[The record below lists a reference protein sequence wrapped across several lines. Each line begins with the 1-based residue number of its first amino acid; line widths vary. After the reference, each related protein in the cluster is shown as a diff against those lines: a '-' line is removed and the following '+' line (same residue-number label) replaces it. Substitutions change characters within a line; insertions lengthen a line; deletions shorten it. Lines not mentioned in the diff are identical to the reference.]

1 MFTTFTIVEIVYS
14 EDINHYAYV
23 VAFLCIVIGLL
34 WGRFKAMHVFAAPVL
49 LLILSGFMS
58 VKHIYATAVNPS
70 ILTVMALIVLTGVL
84 KKTLPFHRIIDLL
97 GNSSRGVLIKSTL
110 ITATLSGFIN
120 NTPVVALLIP
130 LLKSKAQEQGWNVGR
145 FLMPLSFA
153 AVAGGTITLIGT
165 STNLV
170 LNGLM
175 IENGIEGFKFWD
187 FLIPGLTVTGAVLL
201 TTIILAPII
210 LKKPQESQDDNHP
223 SYRQYT
229 TELKVIPGGTMVG
242 KTIKSAGLRNL
253 NDLFLAEIYRNGD
266 FISPVTPKMTLQ
278 ANDTL
283 FFTGAL
289 DQVNELLDLFPKG
302 LKTVEEKFE
311 VDARHDLLEVIV
323 PNNSDLI
330 GRPLKQTN
338 FRARYD
344 AVIVGVQRE
353 GQPLKGKIGRL
364 KLQAGDLLLLSA
376 GANFTARNERET
388 SLITISQHKRTTTSA
403 RGREQYFLPGL
414 LMIVGA
420 ALFLQWSL
428 LLSVGLMLLL
438 GMACGITHA
447 EKLKREFN
455 LELYVLLILSVAFGS
470 AIVERGHAHYFIEQ
484 IALPSDASAGI
495 VLLFLLTLLLT
506 NFMTNVSA
514 VAIAFPIAAAMM
526 QHYNL
531 GHLEVF
537 LPVAFGASGSFLT
550 PSSYQTHLMVMG
562 PGNYSNKDFLKLGLP
577 VLIVYSITAL
587 LILL

>member
-1 MFTTFTIVEIVYS
+1 MQLVEHTS
-14 EDINHYAYV
+14 ELSHYAYV
-23 VAFLCIVIGLL
+23 VAFLCIVLGLM

-49 LLILSGFMS
+49 ILILSGFMGI
-58 VKHIYATAVNPS
+58 KHIYATAVNPS
-70 ILTVMALIVLTGVL
+70 ILTVMALIALTGVI

-97 GNSSRGVLIKSTL
+97 GNSSRGVLIKSSL

-130 LLKSKAQEQGWNVGR
+130 LLKSKAQENGWNVGR

-187 FLIPGLTVTGAVLL
+187 FLIPGFTVTTAVLL
-201 TTIILAPII
+201 TTIILASIV
-210 LKKPQESQDDNHP
+210 LKRPKESTFSDQP
-223 SYRQYT
+223 SNRQYT
-229 TELKVIPGGTMVG
+229 TELKVIPGGTMDG
-242 KTIKSAGLRNL
+242 KTVKSAGLRNL
-253 NDLFLAEIYRNGD
+253 NDLFLAEIYRNGE

-311 VDARHDLLEVIV
+311 VNARHDLLEVIV
-323 PNNSDLI
+323 PNNSDLV

-376 GANFTARNERET
+376 GANFSTRNERET
-388 SLITISQHKRTTTSA
+388 SLITINQHKRTTTSA
-403 RGREQYFLPGL
+403 RGREQYFLHGL

-428 LLSVGLMLLL
+428 LLSIGLMLLL
-438 GMACGITHA
+438 GIACGITYA

-455 LELYVLLILSVAFGS
+455 LELYALLILSVAFGS
-470 AIVERGHAHYFIEQ
+470 AIVEGGHAQYFIEQ
-484 IALPSDASAGI
+484 IALPPDASAGI

-526 QHYNL
+526 KHYQI

-562 PGNYSNKDFLKLGLP
+562 PGNYSNQDFMKLGLP
-577 VLIVYSITAL
+577 VLVVYSAAAL
-587 LILL
+587 WVLL

>member
-1 MFTTFTIVEIVYS
+1 MQLVEHTS
-14 EDINHYAYV
+14 ELSHYAYV
-23 VAFLCIVIGLL
+23 VAFLCIVLGLM

-49 LLILSGFMS
+49 MLILSGFMGI
-58 VKHIYATAVNPS
+58 KHIYATAVNPS
-70 ILTVMALIVLTGVL
+70 ILTVMALIALTGVL

-97 GNSSRGVLIKSTL
+97 GNSSRGVLIKSSL
-110 ITATLSGFIN
+110 ITASLSGFIN

-130 LLKSKAQEQGWNVGR
+130 LLKSKAQENGWYVSR

-175 IENGIEGFKFWD
+175 IENGIEAFKFWD

-201 TTIILAPII
+201 TTIILAPIV
-210 LKKPQESQDDNHP
+210 LKRPQETTSSSQP
-223 SYRQYT
+223 SNRQYT
-229 TELKVIPGGTMVG
+229 TELKVIPGGTMDG
-242 KTIKSAGLRNL
+242 KTVKSAGLRNL
-253 NDLFLAEIYRNGD
+253 NDLFLAEIYRNGE

-289 DQVNELLDLFPKG
+289 DQVNELLDLFQKC

-388 SLITISQHKRTTTSA
+388 SLITINQHKRTTTSA

-438 GMACGITHA
+438 GIACGITHA

-455 LELYVLLILSVAFGS
+455 LELYALLILSVAFGS
-470 AIVERGHAHYFIEQ
+470 AIVEGGHAQYFIEQ
-484 IALPSDASAGI
+484 IALPPDASAGI

-526 QHYNL
+526 QHYQI

-562 PGNYSNKDFLKLGLP
+562 PGNYSNQDFMKLGLP
-577 VLIVYSITAL
+577 VLVVYSAAAL
-587 LILL
+587 WVLL

>member
-1 MFTTFTIVEIVYS
+1 
-14 EDINHYAYV
+14 
-23 VAFLCIVIGLL
+23 
-34 WGRFKAMHVFAAPVL
+34 MHVFAAVVMA
-49 LLILSGFMS
+49 LILSGFMGI
-58 VKHIYATAVNPS
+58 KHIYATAVNPS
-70 ILTVMALIVLTGVL
+70 ILTVMALIALTGVL
-84 KKTLPFHRIIDLL
+84 KKTLPFHRIGDLL
-97 GNSSRGVLIKSTL
+97 GKSSKGFMVRTGLV
-110 ITATLSGFIN
+110 TAALSGFIN

-130 LLKSKAQEQGWNVGR
+130 ILKSKAKAQNWPIGNY
-145 FLMPLSFA
+145 LMPLSFA

-187 FLIPGLTVTGAVLL
+187 FLVPGLCVTGAVLL
-201 TTIILAPII
+201 TTVLIAPMV
-210 LKKPQESQDDNHP
+210 LKKTTDGTDAAKNEE
-223 SYRQYT
+223 RQYT
-229 TELKVIPGGTMVG
+229 TELKVIPGGTMDG
-242 KTIKSAGLRNL
+242 KTVKSAGLRNL
-253 NDLFLAEIYRNGD
+253 NDLFLAEIYRNGA
-266 FISPVTPKMTLQ
+266 FISPVTPKMTLE

-344 AVIVGVQRE
+344 AVIVGVQRG
-353 GQPLKGKIGRL
+353 GQPLKGKIGRIA
-364 KLQAGDLLLLSA
+364 LQAGDLLLLSA

-388 SLITISQHKRTTTSA
+388 SLITINQHKRTTTSA

-438 GMACGITHA
+438 GIACGITHA

-455 LELYVLLILSVAFGS
+455 LELYALLILSVAFGS
-470 AIVERGHAHYFIEQ
+470 AIVEGGHAQYFIEQ
-484 IALPSDASAGI
+484 ITLPPDASAGI

-526 QHYNL
+526 QHYQI

-562 PGNYSNKDFLKLGLP
+562 PGNYSNQDFMKLGLP
-577 VLIVYSITAL
+577 VLVVYSAAAL
-587 LILL
+587 WVML

>member
-1 MFTTFTIVEIVYS
+1 MTQLFEHTTELS
-14 EDINHYAYV
+14 HYIYV
-23 VAFLCIVIGLL
+23 VAFFLIVLGLL
-34 WGRFKAMHVFAAPVL
+34 WGRFKAMHVFAAVVMA
-49 LLILSGFMS
+49 LILSGFMGI
-58 VKHIYATAVNPS
+58 KHIYATAVNPS
-70 ILTVMALIVLTGVL
+70 ILTVMALIALTGVL
-84 KKTLPFHRIIDLL
+84 KKTLPFHRIGDLL
-97 GNSSRGVLIKSTL
+97 GKSSKGFMVRTGLV
-110 ITATLSGFIN
+110 TAALSGFIN

-130 LLKSKAQEQGWNVGR
+130 ILKSKAKAQNWPIGNY
-145 FLMPLSFA
+145 LMPLSFA

-187 FLIPGLTVTGAVLL
+187 FLVPGLCVTGAVLL
-201 TTIILAPII
+201 TTVLIAPIV
-210 LKKPQESQDDNHP
+210 LKKTEEDADAAKNEE
-223 SYRQYT
+223 RQYT
-229 TELKVIPGGTMVG
+229 TELKVIPRGTMEG
-242 KTIKSAGLRNL
+242 KTVKSAGLRNL
-253 NDLFLAEIYRNGD
+253 NDLFLAEIYRNGE

-311 VDARHDLLEVIV
+311 VDTRHDLLEVIV

-353 GQPLKGKIGRL
+353 GQPLKGKIGRITL
-364 KLQAGDLLLLSA
+364 KAGDLLLLSA
-376 GANFTARNERET
+376 GANFTHRNERET
-388 SLITISQHKRTTTSA
+388 SLITINQHKRTSNLQK
-403 RGREQYFLPGL
+403 GREKYFIPGL
-414 LMIVGA
+414 LVTIVA
-420 ALFLQWSL
+420 AILLNWSL
-428 LLSVGLMLLL
+428 LLTVGLMLLL
-438 GMACGITHA
+438 GVGCGITHA

-455 LELYVLLILSVAFGS
+455 LELYILLILSVAFGS
-470 AIVERGHAHYFIEQ
+470 AIVDGGHAQFFIEQ
-484 IALPSDASAGI
+484 LTLPENPKTGI
-495 VLLFLLTLLLT
+495 VLLFGITVLLT

-514 VAIAFPIAAAMM
+514 VAIAFPIAVAMT

-537 LPVAFGASGSFLT
+537 LPVAFGASASFLT

-562 PGNYSNKDFLKLGLP
+562 PGNYSNQDFLKLGLP
-577 VLIVYSITAL
+577 VLVVYSAAAL
-587 LILL
+587 WVLL

>member
-1 MFTTFTIVEIVYS
+1 M
-14 EDINHYAYV
+14 NHTPELSHYIYV
-23 VAFLCIVIGLL
+23 VAFFMIIIGLL
-34 WGRFKAMHVFAAPVL
+34 WGRFKAMHVFAAVL
-49 LLILSGFMS
+49 LALILSGFMGI
-58 VKHIYATAVNPS
+58 KRIYVTAMNPS
-70 ILTVMALIVLTGVL
+70 ILTVMALIALTGVL

-97 GNSSRGVLIKSTL
+97 GNRPKSVLIKSSV

-130 LLKSKAQEQGWNVGR
+130 LLKSKAQEKGWNVGR

-175 IENGIEGFKFWD
+175 IENGIQGFAFWD
-187 FLIPGLTVTGAVLL
+187 FLLPGLAVTGAVLL
-201 TTIILAPII
+201 TTLLLAPFI
-210 LKKPQESQDDNHP
+210 LNKSEDAPAAAAPTS
-223 SYRQYT
+223 RQYT
-229 TELKVIPGGTMVG
+229 TELKVIPGGSMDG
-242 KTIKSAGLRNL
+242 KSVKSARLRNL
-253 NDLFLAEIYRNGD
+253 NDLFLAEIYRNGE

-311 VDARHDLLEVIV
+311 VNARHDLLEVIV

-344 AVIVGVQRE
+344 AVIVGIQRE

-388 SLITISQHKRTTTSA
+388 SLITINQHKRTTTAA

-438 GMACGITHA
+438 GIACGITQA

-455 LELYVLLILSVAFGS
+455 LELYALLILSVAFGS
-470 AIVERGHAHYFIEQ
+470 AIVEGGHAQYFIEQ
-484 IALPSDASAGI
+484 IALPPDASAGI

-526 QHYNL
+526 QHYQI

-562 PGNYSNKDFLKLGLP
+562 PGDYSNQDFMKLGLP
-577 VLIVYSITAL
+577 VLVVYSAAAL
-587 LILL
+587 WVLL

>member
-1 MFTTFTIVEIVYS
+1 MTQLFEHTTELS
-14 EDINHYAYV
+14 HYIYV
-23 VAFLCIVIGLL
+23 VAFFLIVLGLL
-34 WGRFKAMHVFAAPVL
+34 WGRFKAMHVFAAVVMA
-49 LLILSGFMS
+49 LILSGFMGI
-58 VKHIYATAVNPS
+58 KHIYATAVNPS
-70 ILTVMALIVLTGVL
+70 ILTVMALIALTGVL
-84 KKTLPFHRIIDLL
+84 KKTLPFHRIGDLL
-97 GNSSRGVLIKSTL
+97 GKSSKGFMVRTGLV
-110 ITATLSGFIN
+110 TAALSGFIN

-130 LLKSKAQEQGWNVGR
+130 ILKSKAKAHNWPIGNY
-145 FLMPLSFA
+145 LMPLSFA

-175 IENGIEGFKFWD
+175 IENGIEGFNFWD

-201 TTIILAPII
+201 TTIILAPIV
-210 LKKPQESQDDNHP
+210 LKRPQENTSTNQP
-223 SYRQYT
+223 SNRQYT
-229 TELKVIPGGTMVG
+229 TELKVIPSGTMEG
-242 KTIKSAGLRNL
+242 KTVKSAGLRNL
-253 NDLFLAEIYRNGD
+253 NDLFLAEIYRNGE

-311 VDARHDLLEVIV
+311 VDARRDLLEVIV

-353 GQPLKGKIGRL
+353 GQPLKGKIGRITL
-364 KLQAGDLLLLSA
+364 KAGDLLLLSA
-376 GANFTARNERET
+376 GANFTHRNERET
-388 SLITISQHKRTTTSA
+388 PLITINQHKRTSNLQK
-403 RGREQYFLPGL
+403 GREKYFIPGL
-414 LMIVGA
+414 LATIA
-420 ALFLQWSL
+420 AAILLKWSL
-428 LLSVGLMLLL
+428 LLSVGLMLHL
-438 GMACGITHA
+438 GVSCGITHA

-455 LELYVLLILSVAFGS
+455 LELYILLILSVAFGS
-470 AIVERGHAHYFIEQ
+470 AIVDGGHAQFFIEQ
-484 IALPSDASAGI
+484 LSLPVNPRTGI
-495 VLLFLLTLLLT
+495 VLLFGITVLLT

-514 VAIAFPIAAAMM
+514 VAIAFPIAVAMM
-526 QHYNL
+526 QYYNL

-537 LPVAFGASGSFLT
+537 LPVAFGASASFLT

-562 PGNYSNKDFLKLGLP
+562 PGNYSNQDFMKLGLP
-577 VLIVYSITAL
+577 VLVVYSAAAL
-587 LILL
+587 WFLL

>member
-1 MFTTFTIVEIVYS
+1 VQLVEHTS
-14 EDINHYAYV
+14 ELSHYAYV
-23 VAFLCIVIGLL
+23 VAFLCIVLGLM

-49 LLILSGFMS
+49 ILILSGFMGI
-58 VKHIYATAVNPS
+58 KHIYATAVNPS
-70 ILTVMALIVLTGVL
+70 ILTVMALIALTGVL

-97 GNSSRGVLIKSTL
+97 GNSSRGVLIKSSL

-130 LLKSKAQEQGWNVGR
+130 LLKSKAQENGWNVGR

-175 IENGIEGFKFWD
+175 IENNIEGFKFWD

-201 TTIILAPII
+201 TTIILAPIV
-210 LKKPQESQDDNHP
+210 LKRPEETTSSDQP
-223 SYRQYT
+223 SNRQYT
-229 TELKVIPGGTMVG
+229 TELKVIPGGTMDG
-242 KTIKSAGLRNL
+242 KTVKSAGLRNL
-253 NDLFLAEIYRNGD
+253 NDLFLAEIYRNGE

-311 VDARHDLLEVIV
+311 VNARHDLLEVIV

-388 SLITISQHKRTTTSA
+388 SLITINQHKRTTTSA

-438 GMACGITHA
+438 GIACGITHA

-455 LELYVLLILSVAFGS
+455 LELYALLILSVAFGS
-470 AIVERGHAHYFIEQ
+470 AIVEGGHAQYFIEQ
-484 IALPSDASAGI
+484 IALPPDASAGI

-526 QHYNL
+526 QHYQI

-562 PGNYSNKDFLKLGLP
+562 PGNYSNQDFMKLGLP
-577 VLIVYSITAL
+577 VLVVYSAAAMWVL
-587 LILL
+587 L

>member
-1 MFTTFTIVEIVYS
+1 LTLLFEHTTELS
-14 EDINHYAYV
+14 HYIYV
-23 VAFLCIVIGLL
+23 VAFFLIVFGLL
-34 WGRFKAMHVFAAPVL
+34 WGRLKAMHVFATVVMA
-49 LLILSGFMS
+49 LILSGFMGI
-58 VKHIYATAVNPS
+58 KHIYATAVNPS
-70 ILTVMALIVLTGVL
+70 ILTVMALIALTGVL
-84 KKTLPFHRIIDLL
+84 KKTLPFHRIGDLL
-97 GNSSRGVLIKSTL
+97 GKSSKGFMVRTGLV
-110 ITATLSGFIN
+110 TAGLSGFIN

-130 LLKSKAQEQGWNVGR
+130 IIKSKAREYNWPIGNY
-145 FLMPLSFA
+145 LMPLSFA

-187 FLIPGLTVTGAVLL
+187 FLIPGLYVTGAVLL
-201 TTIILAPII
+201 TTVLIAPMV
-210 LKKPQESQDDNHP
+210 LKKTKEGSDAAKNEE
-223 SYRQYT
+223 RQYT
-229 TELKVIPGGTMVG
+229 TELKVIPGGTMEG
-242 KTIKSAGLRNL
+242 KTVKSAGLRSL
-253 NDLFLAEIYRNGD
+253 NDLFLAEIYRNGE

-283 FFTGAL
+283 FFTGGL
-289 DQVNELLDLFPKG
+289 DHVNELLDLFPKG

-311 VDARHDLLEVIV
+311 VDARRDLLEVIV

-344 AVIVGVQRE
+344 AVIIGVQRE
-353 GQPLKGKIGRL
+353 GQPLHGKIGDIA
-364 KLQAGDLLLLSA
+364 LQTGDLLLLSA
-376 GANFTARNERET
+376 GANFTSRNERET
-388 SLITISQHKRTTTSA
+388 TLITINQHKRTSSVIKA
-403 RGREQYFLPGL
+403 RERYFIPGL
-414 LMIVGA
+414 LMIISA
-420 ALFLQWSL
+420 ALALKWSL

-438 GMACGITHA
+438 GIACGITYV

-455 LELYVLLILSVAFGS
+455 LELYALLILSVAFGS
-470 AIVERGHAHYFIEQ
+470 AIVEGGHAQFFIEQ
-484 IALPSDASAGI
+484 MALPTDASAGI

-526 QHYNL
+526 HHYQL
-531 GHLEVF
+531 GHLDVF

-562 PGNYSNKDFLKLGLP
+562 PGGYSNRDFLKLGLP
-577 VLIVYSITAL
+577 VLIAYSAAAL
-587 LILL
+587 WVLL

>member
-1 MFTTFTIVEIVYS
+1 
-14 EDINHYAYV
+14 
-23 VAFLCIVIGLL
+23 
-34 WGRFKAMHVFAAPVL
+34 MHVFAAVVMA
-49 LLILSGFMS
+49 LILSGFMGI
-58 VKHIYATAVNPS
+58 KHIYTTAVNPS
-70 ILTVMALIVLTGVL
+70 ILTVMALIALTGVL
-84 KKTLPFHRIIDLL
+84 KKTLPFHRIGDLL
-97 GNSSRGVLIKSTL
+97 GKSSKGFMVRTGLV
-110 ITATLSGFIN
+110 TAALSGFIN

-130 LLKSKAQEQGWNVGR
+130 ILKSKAKAHNWPIGNY
-145 FLMPLSFA
+145 LMPLSFA

-187 FLIPGLTVTGAVLL
+187 FLVPGLCVTGAVLL
-201 TTIILAPII
+201 TTVLIAPMV
-210 LKKPQESQDDNHP
+210 LKKATDGADAAENEE
-223 SYRQYT
+223 RQYT
-229 TELKVIPGGTMVG
+229 TELKVIPGGTMDG
-242 KTIKSAGLRNL
+242 KTVKSAGLRNL
-253 NDLFLAEIYRNGD
+253 NDLFLAEIYRNGA
-266 FISPVTPKMTLQ
+266 FISPVTPKMTLE

-311 VDARHDLLEVIV
+311 VNARHDLLEVIV

-344 AVIVGVQRE
+344 AVIVGVQRG
-353 GQPLKGKIGRL
+353 GQPLKGKIGRIA
-364 KLQAGDLLLLSA
+364 LQAGDLLLLSA

-388 SLITISQHKRTTTSA
+388 PLIAINQHKRTATA
-403 RGREQYFLPGL
+403 AVGRAQYFQPGL
-414 LMIVGA
+414 LMIVGG
-420 ALFLQWSL
+420 ALVLQWSL

-438 GMACGITHA
+438 GIACGITHA

-455 LELYVLLILSVAFGS
+455 LELYALLILSVAFGS
-470 AIVERGHAHYFIEQ
+470 AVVEGGHAGFFIEQ
-484 IALPSDASAGI
+484 MALPPEASAGI

-526 QHYNL
+526 QHYQIS
-531 GHLEVF
+531 HLEVF

-550 PSSYQTHLMVMG
+550 PSSYQTHLMIMG
-562 PGNYSNKDFLKLGLP
+562 PGNYTNKDFMKLGLP
-577 VLIVYSITAL
+577 VLVVYSAAAL

>member
-1 MFTTFTIVEIVYS
+1 VQLVEHTS
-14 EDINHYAYV
+14 ELSHYAYV
-23 VAFLCIVIGLL
+23 VAFLCIVLGLM

-49 LLILSGFMS
+49 ILILFGFMGI
-58 VKHIYATAVNPS
+58 KHIYATAVNPS
-70 ILTVMALIVLTGVL
+70 ILTVMALIALTGVL

-97 GNSSRGVLIKSTL
+97 GNSSNSVLIKSSL

-130 LLKSKAQEQGWNVGR
+130 LLKSKAQERGWNVGR

-201 TTIILAPII
+201 TTIIPAPFV
-210 LKKPQESQDDNHP
+210 LKRPEESTSTDQP
-223 SYRQYT
+223 SNRQYT
-229 TELKVIPGGTMVG
+229 TELKVIPGGTMDG
-242 KTIKSAGLRNL
+242 KTVKSAGLRNL
-253 NDLFLAEIYRNGD
+253 NDLFLAEIYRNGE

-311 VDARHDLLEVIV
+311 VDARHDLIEVIV

-388 SLITISQHKRTTTSA
+388 SLITINQHKRTTTSA
-403 RGREQYFLPGL
+403 RGREQYFIPGL
-414 LMIVGA
+414 LMIVGV

-438 GMACGITHA
+438 GIACGITHA

-455 LELYVLLILSVAFGS
+455 LELYALLILSVAFGS
-470 AIVERGHAHYFIEQ
+470 AIVEGGHAQYFIEQ
-484 IALPSDASAGI
+484 IALPPDASAGI

-526 QHYNL
+526 QHYQI

-562 PGNYSNKDFLKLGLP
+562 PGNYSNQDFMKLGLP
-577 VLIVYSITAL
+577 VLVAYSAAAL
-587 LILL
+587 WVLL

>member
-1 MFTTFTIVEIVYS
+1 MQLVEHTS
-14 EDINHYAYV
+14 ELSHYAFV
-23 VAFLCIVIGLL
+23 VAFLCIVLGLM

-49 LLILSGFMS
+49 ILILSGFMGI
-58 VKHIYATAVNPS
+58 KHIYATAVNPS
-70 ILTVMALIVLTGVL
+70 ILTVMALIALTGVI

-97 GNSSRGVLIKSTL
+97 GNSSRGVLIKSSL

-130 LLKSKAQEQGWNVGR
+130 LLKSKAQENGWNVGR

-187 FLIPGLTVTGAVLL
+187 FLIPGLTVTTAVLL
-201 TTIILAPII
+201 TTIILASIV
-210 LKKPQESQDDNHP
+210 LKRPKESTFSDQP
-223 SYRQYT
+223 SNRQYT
-229 TELKVIPGGTMVG
+229 TELKVIPGGTMDG
-242 KTIKSAGLRNL
+242 KTVKSAGLRNL
-253 NDLFLAEIYRNGD
+253 NDLFLAEIYRNGE

-311 VDARHDLLEVIV
+311 VNARHDLLEVIV
-323 PNNSDLI
+323 PNNSDLV

-376 GANFTARNERET
+376 GANFSTRNERET
-388 SLITISQHKRTTTSA
+388 SLITINQHKRTTTSA
-403 RGREQYFLPGL
+403 RGREQYFLHGL

-438 GMACGITHA
+438 GIACGITYA

-455 LELYVLLILSVAFGS
+455 LELYALLILSVAFGS
-470 AIVERGHAHYFIEQ
+470 AIVEGGHAQYFIEQ
-484 IALPSDASAGI
+484 IALPPDASAGI

-526 QHYNL
+526 KHYQI

-562 PGNYSNKDFLKLGLP
+562 PGNYSNQDFMKLGLP
-577 VLIVYSITAL
+577 VLVVYSAAAL
-587 LILL
+587 WVLL

>member
-1 MFTTFTIVEIVYS
+1 MEFPVNTSEIT
-14 EDINHYAYV
+14 HYAYV
-23 VAFLCIVIGLL
+23 VAFLCIVLGLI
-34 WGRFKAMHVFAAPVL
+34 WGRFKAMHVFAVPVL
-49 LLILSGFMS
+49 ILILSGFMGI
-58 VKHIYATAVNPS
+58 KHIYATAINPS
-70 ILTVMALIVLTGVL
+70 TLTVMALIALTGVI

-97 GNSSRGVLIKSTL
+97 GNSSNGVLIKSSL

-130 LLKSKAQEQGWNVGR
+130 LLKSKAQENGWNVGK

-187 FLIPGLTVTGAVLL
+187 FLIPGLIVTGAVLL
-201 TTIILAPII
+201 TTMILAPIV
-210 LKKPQESQDDNHP
+210 LKRSQDNESSDRP
-223 SYRQYT
+223 SNRQYT
-229 TELKVIPGGTMVG
+229 TELKVIPSGTMEG
-242 KTIKSAGLRNL
+242 KTVRAAGLRNL
-253 NDLFLAEIYRNGD
+253 NDLFLAEIYRNGE
-266 FISPVTPKMTLQ
+266 FISPVTPKLTLQ

-302 LKTVEEKFE
+302 LKSVEEKFE

-344 AVIVGVQRE
+344 AVIVGVQRG
-353 GQPLKGKIGRL
+353 GQPLKGKIGRIA
-364 KLQAGDLLLLSA
+364 LQAGDLLLLSA

-388 SLITISQHKRTTTSA
+388 PLIAINQHKRTATA
-403 RGREQYFLPGL
+403 AVGRAQYFLPGL
-414 LMIVGA
+414 LMIVGS
-420 ALFLQWSL
+420 ALVLQWSL

-438 GMACGITHA
+438 GIVCGITHA

-455 LELYVLLILSVAFGS
+455 LELYALLILSVAFGS
-470 AIVERGHAHYFIEQ
+470 AVVEGGHAGFFIEQ
-484 IALPSDASAGI
+484 MALPPEASAGI

-526 QHYNL
+526 QHYQL
-531 GHLEVF
+531 SHLEVF

-550 PSSYQTHLMVMG
+550 PSSYQTHLMIMG
-562 PGNYSNKDFLKLGLP
+562 PGNYTNKDFMKLGLP
-577 VLIVYSITAL
+577 VLVVYSAVAL
-587 LILL
+587 WVLL

>member
-1 MFTTFTIVEIVYS
+1 MTQLFEHTTELS
-14 EDINHYAYV
+14 HYIYV
-23 VAFLCIVIGLL
+23 VAFFLIVLGLL
-34 WGRFKAMHVFAAPVL
+34 WGRFKAMHVFAAVVMA
-49 LLILSGFMS
+49 LILSGFMGI
-58 VKHIYATAVNPS
+58 KHIYATAVNPS
-70 ILTVMALIVLTGVL
+70 ILTVMALIALTGVL
-84 KKTLPFHRIIDLL
+84 KKTLPFHRIGDLL
-97 GNSSRGVLIKSTL
+97 GKSSNGFMVRTGLV
-110 ITATLSGFIN
+110 TAALSGFIN

-130 LLKSKAQEQGWNVGR
+130 ILKSKAKEYNWPIGNY
-145 FLMPLSFA
+145 LMPLSFA

-187 FLIPGLTVTGAVLL
+187 FLVPGLCVTGAVLL
-201 TTIILAPII
+201 TTVLIAPIV
-210 LKKPQESQDDNHP
+210 LKKTEEDADAAKNEE
-223 SYRQYT
+223 RQYT
-229 TELKVIPGGTMVG
+229 TELKVIPRGTMEG
-242 KTIKSAGLRNL
+242 KTVKSAGLRNL
-253 NDLFLAEIYRNGD
+253 NDLFLAEIYRNGE

-311 VDARHDLLEVIV
+311 VDTRHDLLEVIV

-353 GQPLKGKIGRL
+353 GQPLKGKIGRIA
-364 KLQAGDLLLLSA
+364 LQAGDLLLLSA

-388 SLITISQHKRTTTSA
+388 PLIAINQHKRTATASV
-403 RGREQYFLPGL
+403 GRAQYFLPGL
-414 LMIVGA
+414 LMIVGG
-420 ALFLQWSL
+420 ALVLQWSL

-438 GMACGITHA
+438 GIACGITHA

-455 LELYVLLILSVAFGS
+455 LELYALLILSVAFGS
-470 AIVERGHAHYFIEQ
+470 AVVEGGHAGFFIEQ
-484 IALPSDASAGI
+484 MALPPEASAGI

-526 QHYNL
+526 QHYQL
-531 GHLEVF
+531 SHLDVF

-550 PSSYQTHLMVMG
+550 PSSYQTHLMIMG
-562 PGNYSNKDFLKLGLP
+562 PGNYTNKDFMKLGLP
-577 VLIVYSITAL
+577 VLVVYSAAAL
-587 LILL
+587 WVLL

>member
-1 MFTTFTIVEIVYS
+1 LKLLIRDISYTS
-14 EDINHYAYV
+14 ELSHYIYV

-34 WGRFKAMHVFAAPVL
+34 LGRFKAMHVFAAPVL
-49 LLILSGFMS
+49 LLILSGFMGI
-58 VKHIYATAVNPS
+58 KHIYATAVNPS
-70 ILTVMALIVLTGVL
+70 ILTVMALIALTGVL

-97 GNSSRGVLIKSTL
+97 GNNSRGVLIKSSL

-130 LLKSKAQEQGWNVGR
+130 LLKSKAQERSWNVGQ

-170 LNGLM
+170 LNGFM

-187 FLIPGLTVTGAVLL
+187 FLIPGLTVTGAVILI
-201 TTIILAPII
+201 TIILAPIV
-210 LKKPQESQDDNHP
+210 LKRPQENTSSNQP
-223 SYRQYT
+223 SNRQYT
-229 TELKVIPGGTMVG
+229 TELKVIPGGTMDG
-242 KTIKSAGLRNL
+242 KTVKSAGLRNL
-253 NDLFLAEIYRNGD
+253 NDLFLAEIYRNGE

-311 VDARHDLLEVIV
+311 VNARHDLLEVIV

-388 SLITISQHKRTTTSA
+388 SLITINQHKRTTTSA
-403 RGREQYFLPGL
+403 RCREQYFLPGL

-428 LLSVGLMLLL
+428 LLSVGLILLL
-438 GMACGITHA
+438 GIACGITHA

-455 LELYVLLILSVAFGS
+455 LELYALLILSVAFGS
-470 AIVERGHAHYFIEQ
+470 AIVEGGHAQYFIEQ
-484 IALPSDASAGI
+484 IDLPPDASAGI

-562 PGNYSNKDFLKLGLP
+562 PGNYSNQDFLKLGLP
-577 VLIVYSITAL
+577 VMVVYSAAAL
-587 LILL
+587 WILL

>member
-1 MFTTFTIVEIVYS
+1 MTQLFEHTTELS
-14 EDINHYAYV
+14 HYIYV
-23 VAFLCIVIGLL
+23 VAFFLIVLGLL
-34 WGRFKAMHVFAAPVL
+34 WGRFKAMHVFAAVVMA
-49 LLILSGFMS
+49 LILSGFMGI
-58 VKHIYATAVNPS
+58 KHIYATAVNPS
-70 ILTVMALIVLTGVL
+70 ILTVMALIALTGVL
-84 KKTLPFHRIIDLL
+84 KKTLPFHRIGDLL
-97 GNSSRGVLIKSTL
+97 GESSKGFMIRTGLV
-110 ITATLSGFIN
+110 TAALSGFIN

-130 LLKSKAQEQGWNVGR
+130 ILKSKAKAHNWPIGNY
-145 FLMPLSFA
+145 LMPLSFA

-187 FLIPGLTVTGAVLL
+187 FLVPGLCVTGAVLL
-201 TTIILAPII
+201 TTVLIAPMV
-210 LKKPQESQDDNHP
+210 LKKTADGADAAKNEERH
-223 SYRQYT
+223 YT
-229 TELKVIPGGTMVG
+229 TELKVIAEGTMDG
-242 KTIKSAGLRNL
+242 KTVKSAGLRNL
-253 NDLFLAEIYRNGD
+253 NDLFLAEIYRNGA

-344 AVIVGVQRE
+344 AVIVGVQRG
-353 GQPLKGKIGRL
+353 GQPLKGKIGRIA
-364 KLQAGDLLLLSA
+364 LQAGDLLLLSA

-388 SLITISQHKRTTTSA
+388 PLIAINQHKRTATA
-403 RGREQYFLPGL
+403 AVGRAQYFLPGL
-414 LMIVGA
+414 LMIVGG
-420 ALFLQWSL
+420 ALVLQWSL

-438 GMACGITHA
+438 GIACGITHA

-455 LELYVLLILSVAFGS
+455 LELYALLILSVAFGS
-470 AIVERGHAHYFIEQ
+470 AVVEGGHAGFFIEQ
-484 IALPSDASAGI
+484 MALPPEASAGI

-514 VAIAFPIAAAMM
+514 VAIAYYLLSILAYPLEALHEAPFGEALPGAPLIWKAV
-526 QHYNL
+526 L
-531 GHLEVF
+531 GPLFIVVIY
-537 LPVAFGASGSFLT
+537 LLVRR
-550 PSSYQTHLMVMG
+550 MG
-562 PGNYSNKDFLKLGLP
+562 R
-577 VLIVYSITAL
+577 VLRGPAED
-587 LILL
+587 

>member
-1 MFTTFTIVEIVYS
+1 
-14 EDINHYAYV
+14 
-23 VAFLCIVIGLL
+23 
-34 WGRFKAMHVFAAPVL
+34 MHVFAAVVMA
-49 LLILSGFMS
+49 LILSGFMGI
-58 VKHIYATAVNPS
+58 KHIYTTAVNPS
-70 ILTVMALIVLTGVL
+70 ILTVMALIALTGVL
-84 KKTLPFHRIIDLL
+84 KKTLPFHRIGDLL
-97 GNSSRGVLIKSTL
+97 GKSSKGFMIRTGLV
-110 ITATLSGFIN
+110 TAALSGFIN

-130 LLKSKAQEQGWNVGR
+130 ILKSKAKEHNWPIGNY
-145 FLMPLSFA
+145 LMPLSFA

-187 FLIPGLTVTGAVLL
+187 FLIPGLYVTGAVLL
-201 TTIILAPII
+201 TTVLIAPTV
-210 LKKPQESQDDNHP
+210 LKKTTEGPNAAKNEE
-223 SYRQYT
+223 RQYT
-229 TELKVIPGGTMVG
+229 TELKVIPGGTMEG
-242 KTIKSAGLRNL
+242 KTVRSAGLRNL
-253 NDLFLAEIYRNGD
+253 NDLFLAEIYRNGA
-266 FISPVTPKMTLQ
+266 FISPVTPKMTLE

-289 DQVNELLDLFPKG
+289 EEVNALLDLFPKG

-311 VDARHDLLEVIV
+311 VDARQDLIEVLV

-344 AVIVGVQRE
+344 AVIVGVQRG
-353 GQPLKGKIGRL
+353 GQPIKGKIGRIA
-364 KLQAGDLLLLSA
+364 LQAGDLLLLSA
-376 GANFTARNERET
+376 GINFTARNERET
-388 SLITISQHKRTTTSA
+388 PLITINQHKRTSTSPKG
-403 RGREQYFLPGL
+403 RGQYFIPGL
-414 LMIVGA
+414 LIIVGG
-420 ALFLQWSL
+420 ALFLHWSL

-438 GMACGITHA
+438 GIACGITHA

-455 LELYVLLILSVAFGS
+455 LELYALLILSVAFGS
-470 AIVERGHAHYFIEQ
+470 AVVEGGHAGFFIEQ
-484 IALPSDASAGI
+484 ITLPLDASAGI

-526 QHYNL
+526 QHYQL

-550 PSSYQTHLMVMG
+550 PSSYQTHLMIMG

-577 VLIVYSITAL
+577 VLLVYSAVAL
-587 LILL
+587 WVLL